1 MKKAAKNVCAIGS
14 VLLGF
19 CTTLYA
25 GMAVGIGY
33 GLTTNKDKWP
43 MVTTSA
49 EAVKDFVETRN
60 ITRFLV
66 HCGELGGKEN
76 AEKKNL
82 TH

>member
-1 MKKAAKNVCAIGS
+1 MKKAAKNVCAVGS

-19 CTTLYA
+19 CTTFYA
-25 GMAVGIGY
+25 GMAVGIGC

-66 HCGELGGKEN
+66 HCGELRGKEN
-76 AEKKNL
+76 SEKI
-82 TH
+82 